1 LAIKKTGTMKKL
13 FPFALIVLLSSVL
26 VSHQPAHYKSP
37 LLSADCYVSCFS
49 SEVTERFRQEAMS
62 PEFAAMHPLPRK
74 YTVTQPRG
82 ERVQFK
88 APDGTT
94 ALGYAI
100 KSKISSNNWI
110 LVVQEW
116 WGMNDNILREAEELA
131 EELGNVNVLALD
143 MYDGKVAITPD
154 SAMKLVQGA
163 TRERLE
169 NIVRGGIA
177 YAGSKARIFT
187 IGWCFGGMW
196 SLQSSLLA
204 GNQAAGCIMYY
215 GRPENNLE
223 KLKTL
228 QCDVLGIFGSKDR
241 SPSPEV
247 VKRFEEDMRTVG
259 KNLRLHMYDAGHGF
273 ANPSNPSYDKVA
285 TADAHTKAI
294 AFIKERL

>member
-1 LAIKKTGTMKKL
+1 MKKL
-13 FPFALIVLLSSVL
+13 IPFAGMLLMSILLIG
-26 VSHQPAHYKSP
+26 HQPPHYKSP
-37 LLSADCYVSCFS
+37 ILSPDCYVSCFS
-49 SEVTERFRQEAMS
+49 SEVIASFRREAMTIG
-62 PEFAAMHPLPRK
+62 FASLHPLPRQYK
-74 YTVTQPRG
+74 VTEPTG
-82 ERVQFK
+82 ERIQFNT
-88 APDGTT
+88 PDGSM
-94 ALGYAI
+94 AMGYEI
-100 KSKISSNNWI
+100 KSKRPSNNWI
-110 LVVQEW
+110 LVIQEW

-143 MYDGKVAITPD
+143 MYDGKVASTPD
-154 SAMKLVQGA
+154 SAMKLVQAA
-163 TRERLE
+163 TKERLE

-177 YAGSKARIFT
+177 HAGSKAKIFT

-204 GNQAAGCIMYY
+204 GNQAAGCVMYY

-247 VKRFEEDMRTVG
+247 VKRFEEDMRSVG
-259 KNLRLHMYDAGHGF
+259 KNLSLHMYDAGHGF
-273 ANPSNPSYDKVA
+273 ANPSNPSFDKIA

-294 AFIKERL
+294 AFIKERLK